1 MENRCCKT
9 IAVVSGKGGSGKTM
23 LTATIAKIL
32 DESDF
37 SVLLIDADFGTAGL
51 TYYLGLNEVS
61 NISVGLTNLFS
72 NVEKTALPYE
82 KVLETLKN
90 YNKTDFIGVGDHR
103 RYKKNGESDFFH
115 DYFDKFIS
123 QIKNEKEYDYILV
136 DCRGGIDDESLTV
149 CNSSDEIIIVAE
161 TDTTSFQATQ
171 YLVDTLYDNGVSHKL
186 SGFFVNKVFDD
197 PSILIRN
204 GVVSFKTRC
213 LSSIPFD
220 LDAIKS
226 FIVGEVPKVS
236 SIYTSQIWHGLK
248 EIETFNNIA
257 RPPMRRLDAKQFSIF
272 SFRDR
277 NISLGSY
284 LVSFSMFLL
293 VFSVVFS
300 LFTNGNMD
308 FETLSILILCL
319 ILSVASISDG
329 LKKGIGR
336 TLSSLFSLISSKN
349 R

>member
-1 MENRCCKT
+1 MKNKACKT

-32 DESDF
+32 DESGS

-72 NVEKTALPYE
+72 NIGKTALPQE
-82 KVLETLKN
+82 KVIEPLKS
-90 YNKTDFIGVGDHR
+90 YKHTDFIGVGDHR
-103 RYKKNGESDFFH
+103 RYKENGESGFFH
-115 DYFDKFIS
+115 EYFDEFIK
-123 QIKNEKEYDYILV
+123 QIQGEGKYDFIIV

-149 CNSSDEIIIVAE
+149 CKSSDEILIVAE

-171 YLVDTLYDNGVSHKL
+171 YLVDTLYDNGVSDKL

-197 PSILIRN
+197 PSILIRS
-204 GVVSFKTRC
+204 GVISFKTRC

-236 SIYTSQIWHGLK
+236 SIYSSQICHGLK
-248 EIETFNNIA
+248 QIDTFSDIA
-257 RPPMRRLDAKQFSIF
+257 TSPLRKLDAKQFSIF
-272 SFRDR
+272 SFKDR
-277 NISLGSY
+277 NMSLGSY
-284 LVSFSMFLL
+284 FISFSLFLL
-293 VFSVVFS
+293 VCSVAFS
-300 LFTNGNMD
+300 LAANSVSDIKVLIALFT
-308 FETLSILILCL
+308 CL
-319 ILSVASISDG
+319 ILAVASISDG
-329 LKKGIGR
+329 IKKLIGR
-336 TLSSLFSLISSKN
+336 GLSSLFSVFQVKK
-349 R
+349 